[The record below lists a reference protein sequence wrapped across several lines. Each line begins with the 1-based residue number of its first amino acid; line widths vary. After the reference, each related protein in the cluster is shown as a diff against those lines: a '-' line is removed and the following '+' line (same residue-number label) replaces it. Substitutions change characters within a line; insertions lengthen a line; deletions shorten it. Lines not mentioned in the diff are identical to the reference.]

1 MEAKGYKKRNFLDL
15 KIKIANIFLKIP
27 YPYDD
32 AIDFIK
38 QKKAEKNTLLMGT
51 TYGFL
56 PEIMEGYNYE
66 NLKYVM
72 NIQNNY
78 KLFKQKNS
86 SLSPAEKFA
95 KLNEIDNLKYLIIA
109 DYPERKNIKKIL
121 PKNNWKLVKT
131 FEEKNYKST
140 LLVYKKK
147 N

>member
-1 MEAKGYKKRNFLDL
+1 MEAKGYQE
-15 KIKIANIFLKIP
+15 IFRSKDKNSKYLLKIP

-38 QKKAEKNTLLMGT
+38 QKKAEKKYIVNK
-51 TYGFL
+51 YHIWFSS
-56 PEIMEGYNYE
+56 EIMEGYNYE
-66 NLKYVM
+66 NREYVK

-109 DYPERKNIKKIL
+109 DYPERKNIKKFY
-121 PKNNWKLVKT
+121 PKII
-131 FEEKNYKST
+131 
-140 LLVYKKK
+140 
-147 N
+147 

>member
-1 MEAKGYKKRNFLDL
+1 MKILNMLRIFKIIINYLNKK
-15 KIKIANIFLKIP
+15 IFI
-27 YPYDD
+27 
-32 AIDFIK
+32 I
-38 QKKAEKNTLLMGT
+38 
-51 TYGFL
+51 
-56 PEIMEGYNYE
+56 
-66 NLKYVM
+66 
-72 NIQNNY
+72 
-78 KLFKQKNS
+78 S
-86 SLSPAEKFA
+86 AEKFA

>member
-1 MEAKGYKKRNFLDL
+1 MEAKGYKE
-15 KIKIANIFLKIP
+15 IFRSKDKNSKYLLKIP

-32 AIDFIK
+32 ASFIK

-66 NLKYVM
+66 NLKYVEYS
-72 NIQNNY
+72 NNY

-86 SLSPAEKFA
+86 SLSQAEKFA

-109 DYPERKNIKKIL
+109 DYPEEKIL
-121 PKNNWKLVKT
+121 KNFANNWKLVKT
-131 FEEKNYKST
+131 FEKRIINQPY
-140 LLVYKKK
+140 
-147 N
+147 